1 MENHHELISPNLRTT
16 SRVVAEKF
24 GKMHKNVLRD
34 IEKLAGD
41 VPEEFNRLNFE
52 PVDYL
57 DAKGEARPEYQMT
70 RDGFTLLAMGF
81 TGKAAM
87 EWKVRFIEAFNLME
101 AELAARMAAA
111 TDAPLPVV
119 FGDDLTTRE
128 KISTIRETR
137 MAYGI
142 HAARRMWQI
151 LKLPDVGGQGS
162 VSGLLADPG
171 EGRACAVYLL
181 GLEVGGRQVSG
192 WLADG
197 QDDVHLNR
205 LGLRV
210 REDGLFV
217 GHASQ
222 VFAGSRWSG
231 GRHRLAL
238 AALEGVHPNPAP
250 LSLAGASMRGLV
262 LPFATLAGVHHA

>member
-1 MENHHELISPNLRTT
+1 MVE
-16 SRVVAEKF
+16 
-24 GKMHKNVLRD
+24 
-34 IEKLAGD
+34 
-41 VPEEFNRLNFE
+41 
-52 PVDYL
+52 
-57 DAKGEARPEYQMT
+57 MT

-87 EWKVRFIEAFNLME
+87 AWKVRFIEAFNLME
-101 AELAARMAAA
+101 AELAAR
-111 TDAPLPVV
+111 TDEGIQTNLIPS
-119 FGDDLTTRE
+119 FGDDLGTRD
-128 KISTIRETR
+128 KLTLIRETR
-137 MAYGI
+137 LLHGI
-142 HAARRMWQI
+142 PAGRRMWSM
-151 LKLPDVGGQGS
+151 LAMPDVSGRNAG
-162 VSGLLADPG
+162 VGLLADPG
-171 EGRACAVYLL
+171 EGRACATYLL
-181 GLEVGGRQVSG
+181 GLDVGGRQVAG

-197 QDDVHLNR
+197 QDDVRLNR

-262 LPFATLAGVHHA
+262 LPFATLAGGHHA